1 MGCSRLEG
9 ALVVKEKLKFVLG
22 LIILILLGFLAFCLL
37 SGVGVLIGFTII
49 IFPVWQI
56 VLGTILGSVG
66 VFLYLMEKSK

>member
-1 MGCSRLEG
+1 M
-9 ALVVKEKLKFVLG
+9 KDKLKFTG
-22 LIILILLGFLAFCLL
+22 GIITLILLGFLSFCLV

-66 VFLYLMEKSK
+66 VLLYLMEKKG